1 MSSVAQGILGTQL
14 LRSPC
19 YNTFPRQHVSWIW
32 PPCFIYRIVP
42 SASPEGVSV
51 KCQGE
56 QGPLYVLRRQ
66 KKKQKKIFVISPQVS
81 LTELEN
87 NQNI

>member
-1 MSSVAQGILGTQL
+1 MSSVAQGTLGTQL

-56 QGPLYVLRRQ
+56 PLYVLRRQ
-66 KKKQKKIFVISPQVS
+66 KKKQQKKIVISPQVS